1 MHFYVIV
8 CADKRNITGRFM
20 KKFDYSLL
28 PGKLLTPE
36 ISNLLSAIHEYRG
49 KQELFITVRSD
60 MLKTLLDV
68 AVIQSTDASNRIEGI
83 FTSNARLKELV
94 ANKCTPVNRNEE
106 EIAGYR
112 NVLATIHENYE
123 FIPVK
128 PSTILQLHR
137 DLYRFQPFAAGGCW
151 KSSDNLI
158 AETIQGIRHIR
169 FTPVPAF
176 ETPEAVA
183 DLCESFNE
191 ALRNEN
197 CDPLILI
204 IMFIFDFL
212 CIHPFNDGNGRMS
225 RLLTLLLLYQQN
237 YIVGKYISLE
247 KMIEENKQGYYETLR
262 VSGENWYE
270 NDNDPTPF
278 LRYMLGIIL
287 NAYREFEN
295 RLNGVTGKRLNKGD
309 RIKQVFEQK
318 LGKITKSDIAELCP
332 DVSISMIERTLKQM
346 LNEGVIE
353 RIGFGRN
360 AGYVRK

>member
-1 MHFYVIV
+1 
-8 CADKRNITGRFM
+8 M
-20 KKFDYSLL
+20 KKFDYSAL

-49 KQELFITVRSD
+49 KHGLFMTVRSD
-60 MLKTLLDV
+60 TLKTLLDV

-83 FTSNARLKELV
+83 FTSDTRLKELV
-94 ANKCTPVNRNEE
+94 ARKSTPIDRNEE

-151 KSSDNLI
+151 KSTDNLI
-158 AETIQGIRHIR
+158 AETVQGMKYIR

-176 ETPEAVA
+176 ETPESVA
-183 DLCESFNE
+183 DLCDSFNE
-191 ALRNEN
+191 ALREGR

-204 IMFIFDFL
+204 VMFIFDFL

-247 KMIEENKQGYYETLR
+247 KMIEENKKSYYETLF

-270 NDNDPTPF
+270 NHNDPTPF

-287 NAYREFEN
+287 NAYRDFEK
-295 RLNGVTGKRLNKGD
+295 RLNGVDGKKLNKSD
-309 RIKQVFEQK
+309 RVKQVFDQK

-332 DVSISMIERTLKQM
+332 DVSISMIERILKQM
-346 LNEGVIE
+346 LDEGVIE
-353 RIGFGRN
+353 RISFGRN
-360 AGYVRK
+360 AGYVKK